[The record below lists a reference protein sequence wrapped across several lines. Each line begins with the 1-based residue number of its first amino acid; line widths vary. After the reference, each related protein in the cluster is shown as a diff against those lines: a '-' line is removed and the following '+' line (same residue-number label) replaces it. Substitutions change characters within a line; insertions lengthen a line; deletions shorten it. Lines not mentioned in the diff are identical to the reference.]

1 VPIRYSTDDVP
12 KYGRGAFMPVPS
24 TTPLASSGGQ
34 QKRYLQQWTDAP
46 DPNLKD
52 YDVGNAQATD
62 TQGSYSQTDP
72 RSATYVPD
80 LPLAFRP
87 VVNQAHHMAYWASNQ
102 NMGPNGPNLT
112 MKIFSDNPLPIPAQ
126 NPGRVAMPAM
136 RTQPKGTIIA
146 TAWPRPFISWPTWG
160 QSRQS

>member
-1 VPIRYSTDDVP
+1 MPIRYRTDDVP
-12 KYGRGAFMPVPS
+12 QWGRAAFMPVPA

-34 QKRYLQQWTDAP
+34 QKRYLQQWTEAP
-46 DPNLKD
+46 DPYLYSYD
-52 YDVGNAQATD
+52 YGRPGSDR
-62 TQGSYSQTDP
+62 QGSYANAIPGSPTHV
-72 RSATYVPD
+72 AG

-87 VVNQAHHMAYWASNQ
+87 VVNARHFMAYVATNE
-102 NMGPNGPNLT
+102 NMGPNGPNAT
-112 MKIFSDNPLPIPAQ
+112 MKIYSDNVLPVPAR

-160 QSRQS
+160 QSRQA